1 MPTIELTKKQTLAL
15 DLLEDKST
23 NEVLYG
29 GAAGGAKSF
38 LGCYWQIKNRLKYPG
53 SRGLIGRAHLKTLK
67 DTTLKT
73 LFEVLKMCDL
83 KRDVHWTLTG
93 SNDKENPNSVVFW
106 NGSVY
111 KN

>member
-23 NEVLYG
+23 NEVLYS

-53 SRGLIGRAHLKTLK
+53 SRG
-67 DTTLKT
+67 
-73 LFEVLKMCDL
+73 
-83 KRDVHWTLTG
+83 
-93 SNDKENPNSVVFW
+93 
-106 NGSVY
+106 
-111 KN
+111 